1 MKIVISTTVSMP
13 IYEQIINQ
21 IRDAVVSGEL
31 KAGDGMPSIRVLAK
45 ELAVSVITTKRAYE
59 ELEKEGVIES
69 VPGRGFYVC
78 EQKNDLLREK
88 QMMNLENRMSELLAE
103 FSKKTVQT
111 LGGVEISNK
120 GERFCIAI
128 PPSGVD
134 YVHEHTN
141 GSEFISSF
149 IETIGKHGCTIDE
162 LLQQFHRYSD
172 HVHVERTTHGE
183 FDYLVYFEDGV
194 PDDYRYC
201 ITDEGCHLIY
211 HRFTPEDY
219 EDFQF

>member
-88 QMMNLENRMSELLAE
+88 QMMNLENRMSELLADCE
-103 FSKKTVQT
+103 NAGMT
-111 LGGVEISNK
+111 LRYNRYGS
-120 GERFCIAI
+120 CIGRKI
-128 PPSGVD
+128 MD
-134 YVHEHTN
+134 
-141 GSEFISSF
+141 
-149 IETIGKHGCTIDE
+149 ETIIKIENAALKLKKFVIKPANLEIPKGYIVGVQEKMV
-162 LLQQFHRYSD
+162 RKD
-172 HVHVERTTHGE
+172 HTASYDAWNV
-183 FDYLVYFEDGV
+183 
-194 PDDYRYC
+194 
-201 ITDEGCHLIY
+201 
-211 HRFTPEDY
+211 
-219 EDFQF
+219 

>member
-69 VPGRGFYVC
+69 VPGRGFNVC

-88 QMMNLENRMSELLAE
+88 QMMNLENRMSELLADCE
-103 FSKKTVQT
+103 NAGMT
-111 LGGVEISNK
+111 LKDIIDMVRVL
-120 GERFCIAI
+120 GE
-128 PPSGVD
+128 
-134 YVHEHTN
+134 
-141 GSEFISSF
+141 
-149 IETIGKHGCTIDE
+149 K
-162 LLQQFHRYSD
+162 
-172 HVHVERTTHGE
+172 
-183 FDYLVYFEDGV
+183 
-194 PDDYRYC
+194 
-201 ITDEGCHLIY
+201 
-211 HRFTPEDY
+211 
-219 EDFQF
+219 

>member
-69 VPGRGFYVC
+69 VPGRGLYVC

-88 QMMNLENRMSELLAE
+88 QMMNLENRMSELLADCE
-103 FSKKTVQT
+103 NAGMT
-111 LGGVEISNK
+111 LKDIIDMVRVL
-120 GERFCIAI
+120 GE
-128 PPSGVD
+128 
-134 YVHEHTN
+134 
-141 GSEFISSF
+141 
-149 IETIGKHGCTIDE
+149 K
-162 LLQQFHRYSD
+162 
-172 HVHVERTTHGE
+172 
-183 FDYLVYFEDGV
+183 
-194 PDDYRYC
+194 
-201 ITDEGCHLIY
+201 
-211 HRFTPEDY
+211 
-219 EDFQF
+219 